1 MSFGQACIV
10 VAIRTSEWTPG
21 LDIILKDAIEGT
33 LVGVGEEPIQ
43 VVQLYVQHWYR
54 LGMQDGAMS
63 EVAHIPHSSIPT
75 L

>member
-43 VVQLYVQHWYR
+43 VVQLYVQHWY
-54 LGMQDGAMS
+54 QP
-63 EVAHIPHSSIPT
+63 E
-75 L
+75 